1 MIEYIIRLK
10 RRKSNLFNDG
20 WVWKMAWRDARHNFS
35 RLFLFVASLIT
46 GIAAVVA
53 LDSLNNSLQ
62 SDIDRNA
69 KELLGADFVINANKK
84 FEPEL
89 VKEFQLAM
97 KYPQAAQ
104 ADMAS
109 MVLFLHN
116 GQSRL
121 IRLVAFEGP
130 FPFYGKLETQPVD
143 AYQKVKD
150 GRYAML
156 DASLASQYEVSSG
169 DSIRIGNITFIVSGE
184 VKKLPGGGGI
194 MTTFTP
200 SVYISMRQLEAT
212 GLVQYGSRVTYKR
225 FFQTTS
231 EAEADELAE
240 KFQPIIKKFGHSYET
255 VEVRKQGLGEGFNAI
270 YRFFSLLAFLALILG
285 CIGVASSVHIY
296 AREKRDEVAVLR
308 CIGSTGW
315 QAFNIYFIQIFFLGI
330 LGSVVGAFLGVGIQ
344 QLIPFMFSDLL
355 PLEIS
360 FGISWISVVQ
370 GIVLGALVSILF
382 SMLPLIAVR
391 FVPPL
396 SVLRADFESIKTFSK
411 ARLAAIVLIA
421 LFPLAF
427 AAYQTRD
434 LLTGGMFFLGLAGAL
449 GLLTFIAMGLLY
461 LVRKF
466 FPANASFV
474 WRHAL
479 SNLFRPNNQTRMLMV
494 AIGLGTLIIATLNI
508 VEKSLLGQVEFT
520 GQENQSNTILFD
532 IQPSQKDGVIKLMQD
547 NKLDVKQVVP
557 IITCRLSKIKGKT
570 IEEIQKDTTDNI
582 RNWAITREYRVTYR
596 DSLTSSEELIE
607 GELQSVFNN
616 TDIPEKYK
624 TPEFRNKS
632 FGVAVDSF
640 NLFDGFPEEWQ
651 KNKLRREKPVGEIL
665 DSLGFKWQLYDVT
678 ISEGMLEDLE
688 VKVGDKVEFDVQGV
702 PIEANISGVRKVD
715 WANDPPNFIFVF
727 PTGLLENAPQIYVT
741 TTRIDDQQVSNRFQQ
756 QLVMLYPNVSLID
769 LKLILGTI
777 NELFDKLGLV
787 VRFLALFSIVTGLV
801 VLAGAV
807 INSKFLRMK
816 ENVLL
821 RTIGARS
828 HHIRKITLIEYAY
841 LGLFSALTGLILS
854 LGGGWLLTTFF
865 FKITFAFDWLELLII
880 ATGVVLLTMG
890 IGWWNSRDVINTP
903 PLQIL
908 RKEG

>member
-1 MIEYIIRLK
+1 MIEYIIKLK
-10 RRKSNLFNDG
+10 RKKNNLFNDG

-62 SDIDRNA
+62 QDIDRNA
-69 KELLGADFVINANKK
+69 KELLGADYVVNANKK

-89 VKEFQLAM
+89 LAAFDST
-97 KYPQAAQ
+97 KFPQAGQ

-109 MVLFLHN
+109 MVLFLN
-116 GQSRL
+116 NNQSRL

-130 FPFYGKLETQPVD
+130 FPFYGELETQPTD
-143 AYQKVKD
+143 AYEQIKK
-150 GRYAML
+150 GRYALL

-169 DSIRIGNITFIVSGE
+169 DSLRIGNIVFKVAGE

-194 MTTFTP
+194 LTTFTP
-200 SVYISMRQLEAT
+200 SVYISMRELDST
-212 GLVQYGSRVTYKR
+212 GLVQYGSRVTYKK
-225 FFQTTS
+225 FFKTNS
-231 EAEADELAE
+231 DKEAGDLVEEFRPLLR
-240 KFQPIIKKFGHSYET
+240 KYGHSYET
-255 VEVRKQGLGEGFNAI
+255 VEGRKEGLGEGFNAI

-285 CIGVASSVHIY
+285 CIGIASSVHIY

-315 QAFNIYFIQIFFLGI
+315 QAFTIYFIQIFFLGI
-330 LGSVVGAFLGVGIQ
+330 IGSVAGAFLGVGIQ
-344 QLIPFMFSDLL
+344 QIIPVVFSDLL
-355 PLEIS
+355 PLEVS
-360 FGISWISVVQ
+360 FGVSWISVVQ
-370 GIVLGALVSILF
+370 GIVLGSIVSVLF
-382 SMLPLIAVR
+382 SMLPLISVR

-396 SVLRADFESIKTFSK
+396 SVLRADFESVITFSK
-411 ARLAAIVLIA
+411 SRLVAIILIA
-421 LFPLAF
+421 LFPLLF
-427 AAYQTRD
+427 AAYQTRS
-434 LLTGGMFFLGLAGAL
+434 LLTGGVFFLGLAGAL
-449 GLLTFIAMGLLY
+449 GLLTLVAVGLLY
-461 LVRKF
+461 LVRRF

-494 AIGLGTLIIATLNI
+494 SIGLGAFIISTLNI

-532 IQPSQKDGVIKLMQD
+532 IQPSQKEGVVKLMQD

-557 IITCRLSKIKGKT
+557 IITCRLSEVKGRS
-570 IEEIQKDTTDNI
+570 IEAIQLDTTDNI

-596 DSLTSSEELIE
+596 DSLHISEELLE
-607 GELQSVFNN
+607 GELQRKENSKDSV
-616 TDIPEKYK
+616 
-624 TPEFRNKS
+624 
-632 FGVAVDSF
+632 
-640 NLFDGFPEEWQ
+640 W
-651 KNKLRREKPVGEIL
+651 
-665 DSLGFKWQLYDVT
+665 VT
-678 ISEGMLEDLE
+678 ISEGMQEDLE
-688 VKVGDKVEFDVQGV
+688 VKVGDSLVFDMQGV
-702 PIEANISGVRKVD
+702 PIKVRISGIRKVD
-715 WANDPPNFIFVF
+715 WSKDPPNFIFVF
-727 PTGLLENAPQIYVT
+727 PLGVLENAPQIFVT
-741 TTRIDDQQVSNRFQQ
+741 TTRIDDQQIANRFQQ

-769 LKLILGTI
+769 LRLILSTI

-787 VRFLALFSIVTGLV
+787 VRFLALFSIITGLV

-828 HHIRKITLIEYAY
+828 RHITKITLIEYVY
-841 LGLFSALTGLILS
+841 LGLFSAVTGLILS
-854 LGGGWLLTTFF
+854 LFGGWLLTTFF
-865 FKITFAFDWLELLII
+865 FKITFAFDWLELII
-880 ATGVVLLTMG
+880 ITAGVVLLTTS
-890 IGWWNSRDVINTP
+890 IGWWNSRDVIHTP

>member
-1 MIEYIIRLK
+1 MIEYIIKLK
-10 RRKSNLFNDG
+10 RKTSNLFNDG

-62 SDIDRNA
+62 EDIDRNA
-69 KELLGADFVINANKK
+69 KELLGADYVINTNKK
-84 FEPEL
+84 FEPEM
-89 VKEFQLAM
+89 LAAFDST
-97 KYPQAAQ
+97 KFPQAVQ

-109 MVLFLHN
+109 MVLFLN
-116 GQSRL
+116 NNQSRL

-130 FPFYGKLETQPVD
+130 FPFYGELQTQPAD
-143 AYQKVKD
+143 AYEQIKK

-169 DSIRIGNITFIVSGE
+169 DSLRIGNVVFKVAGE
-184 VKKLPGGGGI
+184 VNKLPGGGGI
-194 MTTFTP
+194 LTTFTP
-200 SVYISMRQLEAT
+200 SVYISMSELDST
-212 GLVQYGSRVTYKR
+212 GLIQYGSRVTYKK
-225 FFQTTS
+225 FFKTTTDS
-231 EAEADELAE
+231 EADDLVE
-240 KFQPIIKKFGHSYET
+240 KFRPLIRKYGYSYET
-255 VEVRKQGLGEGFNAI
+255 VEGRKEGLGEGFSAI

-285 CIGVASSVHIY
+285 CIGIASSVHIY

-330 LGSVVGAFLGVGIQ
+330 IGSVAGAFLGVGIQ
-344 QLIPFMFSDLL
+344 QIIPVLFSDLL
-355 PLEIS
+355 PLEVS

-370 GIVLGALVSILF
+370 GIALGSIVSVLF
-382 SMLPLIAVR
+382 SMLPLISVR

-396 SVLRADFESIKTFSK
+396 AVLRADFESGKTFSK
-411 ARLAAIVLIA
+411 SRLVAILLIA
-421 LFPLAF
+421 LFPLLF
-427 AAYQTRD
+427 AAYQTRSI
-434 LLTGGMFFLGLAGAL
+434 LTGGMFFMGLAGAL
-449 GLLTFIAMGLLY
+449 GLLTLVAGGLLY

-494 AIGLGTLIIATLNI
+494 AIGLGAFIIATLNI
-508 VEKSLLGQVEFT
+508 VEKSLLSQVEFT
-520 GQENQSNTILFD
+520 GKENQSNTILFD
-532 IQPSQKDGVIKLMQD
+532 IQPSQKDGVVKLMKD
-547 NKLDVKQVVP
+547 NTLDVNQVVP
-557 IITCRLSKIKGKT
+557 IITCRLSEVNGRS
-570 IEEIQKDTTDNI
+570 IEAIQQDTTDNI
-582 RNWAITREYRVTYR
+582 KNWTITREYRVTYR
-596 DSLTSSEELIE
+596 DSLHVSEELLE
-607 GELQSVFNN
+607 GELQRKV
-616 TDIPEKYK
+616 KL
-624 TPEFRNKS
+624 TPDELK
-632 FGVAVDSF
+632 AA
-640 NLFDGFPEEWQ
+640 
-651 KNKLRREKPVGEIL
+651 L
-665 DSLGFKWQLYDVT
+665 DSSAVTRADSVKIKSDSIYVT
-678 ISEGMLEDLE
+678 ITEGLMEDLD
-688 VKVGDKVEFDVQGV
+688 VKVGDNLVFDVQGV
-702 PIEANISGVRKVD
+702 PIKVQISGVRKLD
-715 WANDPPNFIFVF
+715 WSKDPPNFFFVF
-727 PTGLLENAPQIYVT
+727 PTGVLENAPQIFVA
-741 TTRIDDQQVSNRFQQ
+741 TTRIDDQQIANRFQQ

-769 LKLILGTI
+769 LRLILSTI

-787 VRFLALFSIVTGLV
+787 VRFLALFSIITGLV

-828 HHIRKITLIEYAY
+828 HLITKITLIEYVY
-841 LGLFSALTGLILS
+841 LGLFSAVTGLALS
-854 LGGGWLLTTFF
+854 LAGGWLLTKFF
-865 FKITFAFDWLELLII
+865 FEITFAFDWLELLII
-880 ATGVVLLTMG
+880 TAGVVVLTTT